1 MARILPQ
8 TTLGKWSVGLAIAF
22 VLLLASGMVVVQG
35 FGQEGGETFLDNLWI
50 SIPMLS
56 AGASAIAAFFTG
68 MASIWKQKER
78 AILVFIVSLIGL
90 IVLWFVVGEI
100 LVPH

>member
-1 MARILPQ
+1 MIILPQ
-8 TTLGKWSVGLAIAF
+8 TKLGRWSIGLAIAF
-22 VLLLASGMVVVQG
+22 FVLLATGRVVVKV

-50 SIPMLS
+50 SVPMLG
-56 AGASAIAAFFTG
+56 AGASIVAAFFVG
-68 MASIWKQKER
+68 VVSIWKQKER

-90 IVLWFVVGEI
+90 IGLWFMIGEL